1 MAKPILLETSKLKVQ
16 LKAKS
21 NNNNNNN
28 NNQQGPSILD
38 GLTISKENKIKDE
51 RCDPKYIN
59 LQIKSIVKTQI
70 ICLVMLLIKVI
81 VYH

>member
-28 NNQQGPSILD
+28 QQGPSILD
-38 GLTISKENKIKDE
+38 GLSISKENKIKDE

-70 ICLVMLLIKVI
+70 IYLVMLLIKVI

>member
-1 MAKPILLETSKLKVQ
+1 MAKPILLETSKLKAQ

-21 NNNNNNN
+21 NNNNN

-70 ICLVMLLIKVI
+70 IYLVMLLIKVI